1 MADLLIE
8 VYEVCYGTG
17 VDDPAPQV
25 VSLPYRTKA
34 GAVTAAAALNV
45 QARAGGFDPASTDPA
60 KAFFIRTRAGQ
71 QRLASTPAERAP
83 KVPHWTDRMPVW
95 LLSSWPARRTRS
107 STASS
112 STWCTTLFCRTARTS
127 TGNPNRR
134 S

>member
-71 QRLASTPAERAP
+71 QRLAVATAVVGDPP
-83 KVPHWTDRMPVW
+83 
-95 LLSSWPARRTRS
+95 
-107 STASS
+107 TASEV
-112 STWCTTLFCRTARTS
+112 LAAVADADVMIPVFARHV
-127 TGNPNRR
+127 NPSGSVQVGVLTRDQLLAAR
-134 S
+134 V